1 MPKSTTLTR
10 RSVLAGGAVALAAPF
25 VVRPA
30 RSAGTIRILSWEGYA
45 EDAWVKPFEE
55 KTGAKANITLVG
67 SADEMFAKMQGSKG
81 ADFDVATFDTSA
93 FKRYLDAGLL
103 QPVDGSRLTAA
114 GNLQPEFRD
123 VASIKRDGNSYGVPF
138 AWGSLPLIYSKPAFP
153 DASPDWNALWNPE
166 FAQQIIMQ
174 DDANNCITLGA
185 IVVGVKDPFNLTD
198 ADFEAVKAKLIEQK
212 PLLLTY
218 YAGFDD
224 GVTIFAQSDVK
235 LMYSMGEPQLPA
247 LKQKGVDAAL
257 TIPPA
262 GAIGWLDCWTI
273 SSGAKDLDL
282 VYKWLDAC
290 LDPAVGAYL
299 SEKLGYGNTTNPEA
313 NKASGVTYGDKLIWL
328 QTPENIEKRVQVWNE
343 VKAAG

>member
-1 MPKSTTLTR
+1 MTR
-10 RSVLAGGAVALAAPF
+10 LGPINRRTVLAGGAAALAAPY
-25 VVRPA
+25 VIRPA
-30 RSAGTIRILSWEGYA
+30 RAEGTLRLLTWEGYA

-55 KTGAKANITLVG
+55 KTGAKASITYVG
-67 SADEMFAKMQGSKG
+67 SADEMFAKLQGSNG
-81 ADFDVATFDTSA
+81 ADFDVVSFDTSA
-93 FKRYLDAGLL
+93 FKRYLDADLL
-103 QPVDGSRLTAA
+103 QPIDSAKLANA
-114 GNLQPEFRD
+114 GNLAPAFRD
-123 VASIKRDGNSYGVPF
+123 VPAINRDGKLYGVPL

-153 DASPDWNALWNPE
+153 DAAPDWNALWNPD

-185 IVVGVKDPFNLTD
+185 IVAGVKDPFNLTD

-218 YAGFDD
+218 YAGFDE
-224 GVTIFAQSDVK
+224 GVTIFAQSDIK

-247 LKQKGVDAAL
+247 LKKKGVDAAL
-257 TIPPA
+257 TIPDA

-282 VYKWLDAC
+282 AYKWLDAN

-299 SEKLGYGNTTNPEA
+299 SEKLGYGNTTNPAA
-313 NKASGVTYGDKLIWL
+313 NEASGVTYGDKLIWL

>member
-1 MPKSTTLTR
+1 MSVSRAINR
-10 RSVLAGGAVALAAPF
+10 RTVLAGGAVALAAPYLA
-25 VVRPA
+25 RPA
-30 RSAGTIRILSWEGYA
+30 RADAALRLLTWEGYA

-55 KTGAKANITLVG
+55 KTGAKVNITYVG

-81 ADFDVATFDTSA
+81 ADFDLATFDTSA

-103 QPVDGSRLTAA
+103 APVDASKLTAG

-123 VASIKRDGNSYGVPF
+123 VAAIKRDGNVYGVPF

-153 DASPDWNALWNPE
+153 DSPPDWNAMWNPD

-218 YAGFDD
+218 FAGFDE

-247 LKQKGVDAAL
+247 LKKKGVDAAL

-262 GAIGWLDCWTI
+262 GAIGWLDCWTV
-273 SSGAKDLDL
+273 SSGAQNMDL

-299 SEKLGYGNTTNPEA
+299 SEKLGYGNTTNPPA
-313 NKASGVTYGDKLIWL
+313 NQASGVTYGDKLIWL
-328 QTPENIEKRVQVWNE
+328 QTPENIEKRVQIWNE